1 MMDQIKEIEKFISDH
16 VNSAHSK
23 GVVLGMSGGKDSLIC
38 AKLCSNALGKD
49 KVVGMIMPNGEMKD
63 INIAIES
70 CKLLGIRYYNLNI
83 NDLYNIYLQLIKPVL
98 KDQSVDISSV
108 TTINLPPR
116 LRTICLYALAGSLNY
131 LVVNTSNLSEKEVG
145 YTTKWGDN
153 IGDFAPLVNFTK
165 NEVVQIGLE
174 LGLPRNLVIKT
185 PDDGLSGK
193 SDEEKLGFSY
203 DELDKYIR
211 EGKKGTNF
219 EKINKMHMLSQHK
232 RIGVV
237 PFKNNLPNYFDID
250 QFDMNDEKI

>member
-131 LVVNTSNLSEKEVG
+131 LVVNTSKFETSTVDNIIEYVDFAQGSKKFTGVISNTHFGDE
-145 YTTKWGDN
+145 TTKED
-153 IGDFAPLVNFTK
+153 
-165 NEVVQIGLE
+165 
-174 LGLPRNLVIKT
+174 VINGY
-185 PDDGLSGK
+185 D
-193 SDEEKLGFSY
+193 KL
-203 DELDKYIR
+203 KIAC
-211 EGKKGTNF
+211 
-219 EKINKMHMLSQHK
+219 EKINLPICA
-232 RIGVV
+232 IG
-237 PFKNNLPNYFDID
+237 I
-250 QFDMNDEKI
+250 DEKLKTDFDAKYDGVEIWVYKRMMPKAFW

>member
-1 MMDQIKEIEKFISDH
+1 MMDQIKEIEKFISDY

-49 KVVGMIMPNGEMKD
+49 KVVGIIMPNGEMKD

-116 LRTICLYALAGSLNY
+116 LRAICLYALAGSLNY

-145 YTTKWGDN
+145 K
-153 IGDFAPLVNFTK
+153 FKV
-165 NEVVQIGLE
+165 
-174 LGLPRNLVIKT
+174 LVITLK
-185 PDDGLSGK
+185 
-193 SDEEKLGFSY
+193 Y
-203 DELDKYIR
+203 DETHKPVISNL
-211 EGKKGTNF
+211 
-219 EKINKMHMLSQHK
+219 K
-232 RIGVV
+232 RISKTGLRVYSKAKDLPQV
-237 PFKNNLPNYFDID
+237 FGGLGIAIISTSKGLMTDRKARKENLGGEVLCYVW
-250 QFDMNDEKI
+250 